1 MLRRAQT
8 NKTDPGRRH
17 DVDAMIARGQCWK
30 LVEQG
35 AIVGALVTTESGN
48 GDLWVSMATGRAQCD
63 LVAVLA
69 DHLREH
75 AAGRYRSIGFQTAR
89 RGLVE
94 KAKCHGYNV
103 EAFIMRK
110 TL

>member
-1 MLRRAQT
+1 MLHKAHSEK
-8 NKTDPGRRH
+8 NDPGIRH
-17 DVDAMIARGQCWK
+17 DMDAIIADGQCWK

-35 AIVGALVTTESGN
+35 AIVGALVTTEAGA
-48 GDLWVSMATGRAQCD
+48 DLWVSMAAGRAQCD

-69 DHLREH
+69 DHLRRH

-89 RGLVE
+89 RGLVK
-94 KAKCHGYNV
+94 KAKDHGYTV

-110 TL
+110 SL

>member
-1 MLRRAQT
+1 MLHQAQT
-8 NKTDPGRRH
+8 DKTDPERRH
-17 DVDAMIARGQCWK
+17 DVDAMIAGGQCWK

-35 AIVGALVTTESGN
+35 AIVGALVTTEAGA
-48 GDLWVSMATGRAQCD
+48 DLWVSMAAGRAQCD

-69 DHLREH
+69 DHLRRH

-94 KAKCHGYNV
+94 KAKGHGYTV

-110 TL
+110 SL